1 MATRLT
7 KETLYVRHDF
17 TDAERL
23 SMGDDLAQA
32 HNRMASIEEE
42 EAVMKAQIKDRKAGV
57 EASIG
62 ALYRNLNNRFEMR
75 NIACELTY
83 DVPNVGEVTYT
94 GPDGVIVKTRA
105 MTSGERQMDLP
116 LTDREGEI
124 EVIPPAAVEASAEKS
139 AENIAGFF
147 ESATGIPATKSDV
160 LEAGRQLA
168 EMNSNQPSAADLDA
182 VAEEADAKEQTAAPA
197 TEPFVATEGDLWTE
211 PAAVAA
217 NAPAEPLHPADAVIS
232 PAAAK
237 KQAAARKPKG
247 FDGPATNW

>member
-1 MATRLT
+1 MATPRLT

-94 GPDGVIVKTRA
+94 GPDGTIVKTRA
-105 MTSGERQMDLP
+105 MTAQERQMDLP
-116 LTDREGEI
+116 LTDREGEVA
-124 EVIPPAAVEASAEKS
+124 VIPPAAAEASAEKS
-139 AENIAGFF
+139 AENIAEFF
-147 ESATGIPATKSDV
+147 EKPSIDEQIAPMQEAFDKSEDS
-160 LEAGRQLA
+160 EF
-168 EMNSNQPSAADLDA
+168 NSVGDPTAADLDA
-182 VAEEADAKEQTAAPA
+182 TAEDANAAKQTTRPAA
-197 TEPFVATEGDLWTE
+197 EPFVATDGDLWTE
-211 PAAVAA
+211 PATETPAD
-217 NAPAEPLHPADAVIS
+217 APTHPADAVIA
-232 PAAAK
+232 PAKAK
-237 KQAAARKPKG
+237 PRKPKG
-247 FDGPATNW
+247 FDGPNNPSAW